1 MPTVA
6 FKHLRVCQPALGQ
19 PTQEVGRKEDRPL
32 WRDLFVREG
41 PRQGLAFLEKKTKV
55 KNAWLR

>member
-32 WRDLFVREG
+32 WRDLYLRAPG
-41 PRQGLAFLEKKTKV
+41 R
-55 KNAWLR
+55 AWLS